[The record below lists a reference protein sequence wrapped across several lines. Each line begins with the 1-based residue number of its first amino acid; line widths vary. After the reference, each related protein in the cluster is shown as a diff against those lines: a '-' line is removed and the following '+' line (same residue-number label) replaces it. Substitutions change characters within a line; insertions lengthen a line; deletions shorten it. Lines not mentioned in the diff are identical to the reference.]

1 MIDKWLLFAAS
12 LYGINAVGWVI
23 FIIWKALP

>member
-1 MIDKWLLFAAS
+1 MMDKWLLFAAC

-23 FIIWKALP
+23 FIIWEALS

>member
-1 MIDKWLLFAAS
+1 VTDKWLLFAAA
-12 LYGINAVGWVI
+12 LYGINAVGWVV